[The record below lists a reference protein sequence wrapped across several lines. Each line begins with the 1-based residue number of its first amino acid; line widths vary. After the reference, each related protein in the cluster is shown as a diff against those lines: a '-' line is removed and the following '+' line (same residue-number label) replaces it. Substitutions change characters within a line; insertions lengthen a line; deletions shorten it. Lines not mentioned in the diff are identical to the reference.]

1 MRLLLTAIAL
11 AAALGGG
18 AAASERPAARRTLA
32 VAAAASV
39 KPAMDELARAFE
51 AAQLGAEVAVTAG
64 ASGAFFAQL
73 GNGAPFDLFFS
84 ADREYPRKLV
94 EAGLADED
102 VVYAV
107 GTLVVWTPERSAI
120 DLSRGG
126 LGALADP
133 AVKKIAIAN
142 PAVAP
147 YGRAAMAAL
156 EAAGI
161 LSAVK
166 DRLVLGQSVS
176 QAAQFAQTGAADAAL
191 IPRALTGSPA
201 LARGR
206 SWPVPPGLHPPQE
219 HSAVVLKR
227 AHDPALAR
235 AFLAFVT
242 GPAGRDILVRAG
254 YGVP

>member
-1 MRLLLTAIAL
+1 MPRKLAAAAL
-11 AAALGGG
+11 AAACL
-18 AAASERPAARRTLA
+18 AASASAGERPAPRRTLA

-39 KPAMDELARAFE
+39 KPVMDELARAFE
-51 AAQLGAEVAVTAG
+51 AARPGAEVAITAG
-64 ASGAFFAQL
+64 ASGAFFAQI
-73 GNGAPFDLFFS
+73 GNGAPYDLFFS
-84 ADREYPRKLV
+84 ADREYPRKLA

-102 VVYAV
+102 VMYAV
-107 GTLVVWTPERSAI
+107 GTLVMWTPERSAI
-120 DLSRGG
+120 DLSRG

-156 EAAGI
+156 EAAGV
-161 LSAVK
+161 LAVVR

-176 QAAQFAQTGAADAAL
+176 QAAQFAQTGAADVAL
-191 IPRALTGSPA
+191 VPRALTGAPA

-206 SWPVPPGLHPPQE
+206 TFPVPPNLHPPLE
-219 HSAVVLKR
+219 HSAVILR
-227 AHDPALAR
+227 RTPDPALAK

-242 GPAGRDILVRAG
+242 GPAGRDLLVRSG
-254 YGVP
+254 YDVP